1 LSIHYSRHPRTAPVP
16 HTDAFYQWHTRIDSL
31 FGAILPH
38 HRRALAEYSFGMVL
52 AKCCGLTSVVAYLA
66 SYLCVGAHA
75 LRQRLRE
82 FYQPASA
89 QIGFAR
95 SEFDHAACF
104 GPLARWA
111 ASGHCNRRL
120 VIALDPMNLTDRFR
134 VLCAAVLYRG
144 CGLPV
149 AWAVQTAD
157 ETGSWNDIWRDLL
170 GRLHA
175 ALGEGWTVM
184 VLTDRGLESAELF
197 RAIVDLGWHPLMRAK
212 AGGKFR
218 PAGWHRGH
226 YMNAFAS
233 AVGRKWAGEGVAY
246 PTGQKLACTL
256 LTIWEE
262 GHEEPWLILTD
273 LPPGAANP
281 AWYAWRMW
289 IEQGFR
295 AVKRGC
301 WQWQRTQMSDPGR
314 VARLWAA
321 IAVATLYS
329 VEVGGEGEP
338 AEIPEIPRKLSR
350 LKHGLLKIWE
360 SIVKRLPI
368 PSVKMQHHDWPDRLW
383 ESDLLIEPQL
393 NIK

>member
-1 LSIHYSRHPRTAPVP
+1 MP
-16 HTDAFYQWHTRIDSL
+16 HTDAFYQWRTRIDSL
-31 FGAILPH
+31 FGAISPH

-66 SYLCVGAHA
+66 TYLCAGAHA
-75 LRQRLRE
+75 VRQRLRE

-89 QIGFAR
+89 QIGSAR
-95 SEFDHAACF
+95 SEFDHTTCF
-104 GPLARWA
+104 GPLVRWA
-111 ASGHCNRRL
+111 ASGHRDRRL
-120 VIALDPMNLTDRFR
+120 VIALDPTNLTDRFR

-175 ALGEGWTVM
+175 APGEGWTVM
-184 VLTDRGLESAELF
+184 VLTDRGLESPDLF

-226 YMNAFAS
+226 YMDTFAS

-246 PTGQKLACTL
+246 PTGRKLACTL

-262 GHEEPWLILTD
+262 GHKEPWLILTD
-273 LPPGAANP
+273 LPPGASNP

-295 AVKRGC
+295 AVKSGC

-321 IAVATLYS
+321 IAVATVYS
-329 VEVGGEGEP
+329 VEVGCEGEP
-338 AEIPEIPRKLSR
+338 AEIPAVARKLSR
-350 LKHGLLKIWE
+350 LKQGLLRILAAIIE
-360 SIVKRLPI
+360 RLPI
-368 PSVKMQHHDWPDRLW
+368 PCVKMQHHEWPDREW